1 MLHAFGTRCN
11 FNFFSALKK
20 QMTQKRE
27 TGDNTCDVIFTYRT
41 AELPPV
47 SVQGAVKAK
56 NRFLDPP

>member
-20 QMTQKRE
+20 QGTQKRE

-41 AELPPV
+41 AELPL
-47 SVQGAVKAK
+47 
-56 NRFLDPP
+56 FLFKELLRQRTGS

>member
-1 MLHAFGTRCN
+1 MLPAFGTHCI

-27 TGDNTCDVIFTYRT
+27 TGDNTSDIFTYRT